1 MQLCKYKCFGM
12 SHSWLYKDISIFFTG
27 FKNKNLLLQEFCY
40 DVSNVWGMF
49 FIFRGKSPC
58 CCRQCTVNRN
68 MYIFVPVSYIKIT
81 TIRGATPM
89 TVVDVV
95 QSFAQENFVRH
106 SGLQMNCI
114 IFIYWNKDSTKCRQ
128 LTSIIYWSLIMRT
141 LIYKRTLKHE
151 QLVVRQ
157 DQEVGIN

>member
-1 MQLCKYKCFGM
+1 
-12 SHSWLYKDISIFFTG
+12 
-27 FKNKNLLLQEFCY
+27 
-40 DVSNVWGMF
+40 
-49 FIFRGKSPC
+49 
-58 CCRQCTVNRN
+58 
-68 MYIFVPVSYIKIT
+68 
-81 TIRGATPM
+81 M